1 MRFADVAGAIVAS
14 RRGCSTAMPT
24 DHEVE
29 HCMGEEQAA
38 NNEVVVV
45 VAVHV
50 AAELLHGG
58 AS

>member
-1 MRFADVAGAIVAS
+1 
-14 RRGCSTAMPT
+14 MPT